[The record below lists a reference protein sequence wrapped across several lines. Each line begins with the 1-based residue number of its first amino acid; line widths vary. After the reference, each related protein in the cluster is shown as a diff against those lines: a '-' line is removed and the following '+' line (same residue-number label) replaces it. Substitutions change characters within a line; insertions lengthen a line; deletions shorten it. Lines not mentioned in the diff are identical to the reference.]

1 MASQKIVT
9 VSWFDRVKQS
19 VGGVVIG
26 LVLIVAMVALL
37 FWNEGRTVQTERSL
51 AEGASLV
58 VAAPV
63 APINA
68 ANEGQLIHLSGA
80 LSTSGP
86 LEDAE
91 FAVSTPALRLVRT
104 VEMFQWI
111 ETSTTDTQ
119 VQLGGSE
126 RQVTTYSYTR
136 GWSDEELNS
145 AEFNEPDG
153 HENPAMEIESQT
165 FEVGSAQLGDFSLDA
180 TALDQIGGLEDFS
193 LTSADL
199 ETVQQAVDDWMP
211 TSIVKGAIYL
221 GEEPSKPQLGDYR
234 VSYQYVPVGVV
245 SLIGQQNGDGIGY
258 YKTQSGDE
266 LLLASTGTVAADA
279 MFGEAA
285 SGNAIIAWVIR
296 LVGVLLLI
304 AGFAMVLGPISVL
317 ASVLPF
323 LGSLLGFGTGLI
335 SGVLGIALGTL
346 TIGSA
351 WLFYRPLL
359 AVLIFAVG
367 GLIVAA
373 IIYLGRKKTATAP
386 VSA

>member
-26 LVLIVAMVALL
+26 LVLIIAMVVLL

-58 VAAPV
+58 VAAPI

-80 LSTSGP
+80 LSTSEP
-86 LEDAE
+86 LEDTE
-91 FAVSTPALRLVRT
+91 FAVSTAALRLIRS

-111 ETSTTDTQ
+111 EKSTTEKQ

-126 RQVTTYSYTR
+126 HQVTTYSYAR
-136 GWSDEELNS
+136 GWSDEALNS

-153 HENPAMEIESQT
+153 HENPAMQIEAQT
-165 FEVGSAQLGDFSLDA
+165 FEVNSAQLGDFSLDE
-180 TALDQIGGLEDFS
+180 TALSQIGGPEDFA

-221 GEEPSKPQLGDYR
+221 GEDPSKPQLGDYR

-245 SLIGQQNGDGIGY
+245 SFIGRQIGDGIGY

-266 LLLASTGTVAADA
+266 LLLASTGAVAADA
-279 MFGEAA
+279 MFGEAG

-296 LVGVLLLI
+296 IVGIILLVG
-304 AGFAMVLGPISVL
+304 GFAMVLGPISVL

-323 LGSLLGFGTGLI
+323 LGSIFGFGTGLV
-335 SGVLGIALGTL
+335 SGVIGIALGTL

-359 AVLIFAVG
+359 ALLIFAVG
-367 GLIVAA
+367 GLVVAG
-373 IIYLGRKKTATAP
+373 IIYLGRKKAVTASVPA
-386 VSA
+386 